1 MGEGDGRGI
10 RARGPDESALL
21 PLSSDLCLLSSVR
34 SLDPERALSVPYPDR
49 LSRDRER

>member
-10 RARGPDESALL
+10 RARGPEESALL
-21 PLSSDLCLLSSVR
+21 PLSTDSLSSVR
-34 SLDPERALSVPYPDR
+34 SLDPERALTVPYPEL